1 MCMELLLDEEETQDS
16 GREHRLHPT
25 APDASSPP
33 EGPMAIDRS
42 HVPHDR
48 RTAAAA
54 TGAIVVLAA
63 IIIFLMITLM
73 RNVGAY

>member
-1 MCMELLLDEEETQDS
+1 
-16 GREHRLHPT
+16 
-25 APDASSPP
+25 
-33 EGPMAIDRS
+33 MATIDRP
-42 HVPHDR
+42 HLPHDH

-54 TGAIVVLAA
+54 TSAIVVLAA

>member
-1 MCMELLLDEEETQDS
+1 
-16 GREHRLHPT
+16 
-25 APDASSPP
+25 
-33 EGPMAIDRS
+33 MAIDRV

-48 RTAAAA
+48 RTAVAA

-63 IIIFLMITLM
+63 LIIFLMLTLM

>member
-1 MCMELLLDEEETQDS
+1 
-16 GREHRLHPT
+16 
-25 APDASSPP
+25 
-33 EGPMAIDRS
+33 MAIDRV
-42 HVPHDR
+42 HVPHDH

>member
-1 MCMELLLDEEETQDS
+1 
-16 GREHRLHPT
+16 
-25 APDASSPP
+25 
-33 EGPMAIDRS
+33 MAIDRV

-48 RTAAAA
+48 RTAAVA

>member
-1 MCMELLLDEEETQDS
+1 MHDDARDIPSLSEGSMATD
-16 GREHRLHPT
+16 RL
-25 APDASSPP
+25 
-33 EGPMAIDRS
+33 
-42 HVPHDR
+42 HVPHDH